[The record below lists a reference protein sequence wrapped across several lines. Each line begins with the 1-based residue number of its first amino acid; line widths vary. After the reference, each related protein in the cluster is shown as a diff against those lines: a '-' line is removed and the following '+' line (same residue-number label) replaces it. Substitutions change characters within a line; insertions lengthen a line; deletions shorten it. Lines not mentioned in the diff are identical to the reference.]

1 MHAACPRHWYGRG
14 PVVCTIIPRQLLTHV
29 QGCTGRAGSAEARR
43 VHVPPRSIVTKRAAP
58 RRSIPL
64 NISPRLPVT
73 HLSSRLSRRRREEEL
88 ELESS
93 YACQAYTVF
102 DSYDE
107 HVRRIDA
114 ARLFYQKRPAVK
126 PAGGWG
132 GLAWKPPPRKKPHK
146 PHLHLSKAALAAPS
160 TIDHR
165 KTEPAT

>member
-1 MHAACPRHWYGRG
+1 MPTSLVRPRPRG
-14 PVVCTIIPRQLLTHV
+14 LHHNFPRQLLTHV

-107 HVRRIDA
+107 HVRRVDA

-132 GLAWKPPPRKKPHK
+132 GLAWKPPPGRSRINHICISRKRHWLR
-146 PHLHLSKAALAAPS
+146 HRPS
-160 TIDHR
+160 TIGR
-165 KTEPAT
+165 PSQPRE